1 MEECKYEITQTKM
14 ENFISDELQ
23 PGSSHNETES
33 DSDNKYD
40 YEPKKLSK
48 KS

>member
-1 MEECKYEITQTKM
+1 M

-40 YEPKKLSK
+40 YLRNLNGTDN
-48 KS
+48 